1 MMSIG
6 WSRML
11 LVRGLLFVACFSY
24 SISMAVE
31 KKVDDAQIK
40 SRFETLELFNKV
52 LHTIETQ
59 YYREVDTDK
68 LIQGALKGMMD
79 TLDPHSAFL
88 DKNVFEKMQEDT
100 KGEFG
105 GLGIE
110 VTQRDGVIVI
120 ITPIEDS
127 PAFNAGLL
135 PGDKIIEINHE
146 NVVGISLE
154 KAIDMMKGDKKSKV
168 NLGIVREGSDVTKY
182 FTIKREIIKTK
193 AIKTQLLG
201 DNIIYL
207 RLSQFQ
213 QRAGQEVED
222 AIKKHYAELGK
233 SKKTPR
239 GVVLDLRFNPGGLL
253 EEAVNVASIFLKDG
267 IVVSTEGRNKNEKEF
282 RYVKK
287 DLYKELKLPLAVL
300 INGASASASE
310 IVAGAIQDAKRGLIM
325 GTRSFG
331 KGSVQQVSK
340 IDDEKGLKLT
350 IAQYMTPNGKKIQAI
365 GIRPDVELGEID
377 SSWLNKHYKNTN
389 FLREKDL
396 RNHLTATKETAEE
409 KVVREEMEKEERIAR
424 AESLEESKRKKSEQ
438 DSEEKDQI
446 FKKYE
451 PAEDYQVVQAVNYL
465 QSFDL
470 FLEIKLP
477 ANK

>member
-1 MMSIG
+1 
-6 WSRML
+6 ML

-222 AIKKHYAELGK
+222 AIK
-233 SKKTPR
+233 
-239 GVVLDLRFNPGGLL
+239 
-253 EEAVNVASIFLKDG
+253 
-267 IVVSTEGRNKNEKEF
+267 
-282 RYVKK
+282 
-287 DLYKELKLPLAVL
+287 
-300 INGASASASE
+300 
-310 IVAGAIQDAKRGLIM
+310 IM
-325 GTRSFG
+325 
-331 KGSVQQVSK
+331 Q
-340 IDDEKGLKLT
+340 
-350 IAQYMTPNGKKIQAI
+350 N
-365 GIRPDVELGEID
+365 
-377 SSWLNKHYKNTN
+377 
-389 FLREKDL
+389 
-396 RNHLTATKETAEE
+396 
-409 KVVREEMEKEERIAR
+409 
-424 AESLEESKRKKSEQ
+424 
-438 DSEEKDQI
+438 
-446 FKKYE
+446 
-451 PAEDYQVVQAVNYL
+451 
-465 QSFDL
+465 
-470 FLEIKLP
+470 
-477 ANK
+477 